1 MVKKVIYKETKVKRV
16 DKNLNIK
23 KTVTKSELE
32 LQVKNLQKTNGD
44 FEESVKRLQSLKA
57 WKKRWKMSLWFLKKL
72 KQSPTLILSLMN
84 ATLKRSMEKN

>member
-44 FEESVKRLQSLKA
+44 FEESFKRLQSLKA

-72 KQSPTLILSLMN
+72 KESLTLILSLMN